1 MTINKQT
8 ILFAIVAAVSL
19 ASCSN
24 NESYS
29 DRLNSERRAT
39 NAFLRRYEII
49 NQVPADTVFR
59 TGTDAPYY
67 RIDPDGNVYMQ
78 VINAG
83 NRKTDRVKDSET
95 IYFRYT
101 RYNILSWYS
110 TGVLAAY
117 SDNAIDNM
125 STTSSYFSYNDF
137 TLPASSQ
144 WGYGLQLPLKFIGV
158 EDSEIWLLVK
168 SQYGF
173 TSEIS
178 YVQPFLYHI
187 RYFHSQI

>member
-1 MTINKQT
+1 MRFSKQT
-8 ILFAIVAAVSL
+8 MLLLIVAVASL
-19 ASCSN
+19 ASCSDSQ
-24 NESYS
+24 SYS
-29 DRLNSERRAT
+29 DRLNSERHAT
-39 NAFLRRYEII
+39 NAFLRQFEVI
-49 NQVPADTVFR
+49 NEVPADTVFR

-67 RIDPDGNVYMQ
+67 RIDPDANVYMQ

-83 NRKTDRVKDSET
+83 NRKADKAKPSET

-101 RYNILSWYS
+101 RYNILTWYS
-110 TGVLAAY
+110 TGVLSAY
-117 SDNAIDNM
+117 SDNATDNM
-125 STTSSYFSYNDF
+125 STTASYFSYEDF

-144 WGYGLQLPLKFIGV
+144 WGYGLQLPLQFIGV

-173 TSEIS
+173 TSEIG